1 MRLPVEFEIDQL
13 TPRIVTLFDEPHYA
27 RLALKYKDQFK
38 SNDPYPHIV
47 LDNFLPADVAKALAQ
62 AYPDPNDSSVRW
74 KTHANKNV
82 VRKFV
87 EDVSSL
93 SMPMRL
99 LANAVI
105 SRQCLLFLEALTG
118 IDCLF
123 ADPYFIGGGA
133 MATGPGEFLKIHADF
148 NWHHKLQAHRRLNVL
163 LYLAPD
169 WKTEWGGQLE
179 LWSKDMTRKVQ
190 IEPIFNR
197 AVIFEV
203 TDDSNHGQPQPLQT
217 PPGVYRRVF
226 STFYYTTRKTDAE
239 WDEPHFTLYKP
250 EKSPYGMSLQ
260 KDYQAKAKTD
270 VAE

>member
-1 MRLPVEFEIDQL
+1 MRSPVEFDADQL
-13 TPRIVTLFDEPHYA
+13 TPRIVTLFDDPHYA
-27 RLALKYKDQFK
+27 RLALESKDRFK

-47 LDNFLPADVAKALAQ
+47 LDNFLPADVASALAQ
-62 AYPDPNDSSVRW
+62 AYPDPNDSTVRW

-82 VRKFV
+82 VRRFV

-93 SMPMRL
+93 SIPMRL

-163 LYLAPD
+163 LYLAPE
-169 WKTEWGGQLE
+169 WKAEWGGHLE
-179 LWSKDMTRKVQ
+179 LWSKDMTSKVQ

-217 PPGVYRRVF
+217 PPGIYRRVF
-226 STFYYTTRKTDAE
+226 STFYYTTRKTDAD
-239 WDEPHFTLYKP
+239 WVQPHFTLYKP
-250 EKSPYGMSLQ
+250 ENSPYGMSLQ
-260 KDYQAKAKTD
+260 KDYQAKAKTGT
-270 VAE
+270 E